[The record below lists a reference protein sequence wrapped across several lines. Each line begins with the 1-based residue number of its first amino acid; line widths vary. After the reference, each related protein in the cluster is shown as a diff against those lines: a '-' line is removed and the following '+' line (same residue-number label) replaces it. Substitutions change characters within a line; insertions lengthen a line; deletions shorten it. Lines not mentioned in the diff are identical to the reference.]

1 VRHDWHRFHR
11 HRRDFWGRPH
21 PGRAPLDHVPL
32 GDRPHWWPANEPWPP
47 ADRRELWARGRRRFA
62 RRAGI
67 LLAVVLFL
75 SAMGLI
81 SMVSA
86 VFDGTGAARWW
97 SGPIPIAPLAILAGT
112 YLFFFVAM
120 RRVGTPLGDI
130 VSAADR
136 VASGDYEARVTER
149 GTPFLR
155 RVARAFNAMTAT
167 LQAQDRQ
174 RRELMA
180 DIAHELRTPL
190 TIVQGRLEGLVDGV
204 YPRDEAQLTEV
215 LEETRMLARLV
226 DDLRTLANAEA
237 GNLSLHKEPTDLA
250 VVIYDAV
257 ESFAADAVAAR
268 IALSVDERTDLP
280 LIDVDPLRV
289 REILINLLA
298 NALRH
303 TSAGGTITIAAGVR
317 GFDAANAG
325 DGTDTR
331 EPRMIDVSVSDT
343 GSGIAPADLPRIFDR
358 FYKGSTSRGS
368 GLGLA
373 IVRNLVIAH
382 GGDVTAASELGRG
395 TTITFTLPVSQ
406 A

>member
-1 VRHDWHRFHR
+1 V
-11 HRRDFWGRPH
+11 
-21 PGRAPLDHVPL
+21 
-32 GDRPHWWPANEPWPP
+32 
-47 ADRRELWARGRRRFA
+47 
-62 RRAGI
+62 
-67 LLAVVLFL
+67 
-75 SAMGLI
+75 
-81 SMVSA
+81 
-86 VFDGTGAARWW
+86 
-97 SGPIPIAPLAILAGT
+97 
-112 YLFFFVAM
+112 M

-136 VASGDYEARVTER
+136 VASGDYEARILER

-155 RVARAFNAMTAT
+155 RVARAFNGMTTT

-174 RRELMA
+174 RRQLMA

-215 LEETRMLARLV
+215 LKETRMLARLV

-237 GNLSLHKEPTDLA
+237 GSLSLHKEPTDLA
-250 VVIYDAV
+250 VLIHDAV
-257 ESFAADAVAAR
+257 GTFAADAAAAR
-268 IALSVDERTDLP
+268 IALRVDDRAELP
-280 LIDVDPLRV
+280 LVDVDPVRV

-303 TSAGGTITIAAGVR
+303 TSADGAITVSAR
-317 GFDAANAG
+317 LDAR
-325 DGTDTR
+325 TDA
-331 EPRMIDVSVSDT
+331 RMIVVSVSDT
-343 GSGIAPADLPRIFDR
+343 GSGIAPDDLPRIFDR
-358 FYKGSTSRGS
+358 FYKGATSHGS

-382 GGDVTAASELGRG
+382 GGDVTATSELGHG
-395 TTITFTLPVSQ
+395 TTIAFTLPIPD